1 VIAYAACIGDP
12 EKFARICLP
21 GLARVRTAEDLIIEA
36 THPTSIFVAYN
47 EVLDAVRERDD
58 LEALVLLHEDTEIL
72 APHLPDILRA
82 HLAEP
87 DVAILG
93 AVGARGITG
102 LAWWDAPERHGGIVE
117 TRGLLHFTDGA
128 HDVDTVDGLF
138 MALSPWAVR
147 ELRFDARSYAGFDA
161 YDADICAQARA
172 AGRRVVAEELPIAHR
187 HTRVGARRAAFDG
200 GSFSR
205 NERVFR
211 EKWREQLRDA
221 QAREGA
227 AGAGVR
233 KDAEGDDT
241 YFEHTRPELRA
252 LVPPTARRVLDVGC
266 GAGALGAAL
275 KTDRPDVTVVGLEA
289 FPDAAER
296 AGARL
301 DEVLCLDLDGLT
313 GLPGGTEPF
322 DAMIFGDVL
331 EHLRD
336 PEGALRALL
345 ASLAPDGVCIFSVP
359 NVRHWSV
366 LYPLLVKDAW
376 EHADAGLQDRTHQ
389 HFFTLEEFAAMLRAV
404 GLQPT
409 GIGVNDHQPLPEGL
423 LPFAGVAATIGGA
436 RSDAARR
443 LGAYQW
449 IVTAARHATATPPAR
464 QAPPEPAAAGDDLL
478 ALVPATAR
486 RVLDVGCGAGRTG
499 AVLRDRQ
506 GCEVVG
512 LESDVDLAE
521 RARTR
526 LDDVIVADL
535 DALQILPDDAG
546 TFDAMLLDGTLV
558 RVREPER
565 LLHAL
570 LPALAP
576 GGVVVCAVPNVKHW
590 SVFAPLFAE
599 DRWTYTD
606 DGGLLDRRN
615 FHFLTLQETSDL
627 LDAAGL
633 EAVDLRTRE
642 EPLPARLA
650 VLVDIAADYGAE
662 REETALRLSAREYLI
677 AARVAG

>member
-1 VIAYAACIGDP
+1 MIAYAACIGDP
-12 EKFARICLP
+12 EKFARVCLP
-21 GLARVRTAEDLIIEA
+21 GLARVRAPDDLVIEA
-36 THPTSIFVAYN
+36 THPVSIFVAYN

-72 APHLPDILRA
+72 APHLPDIVRGHFA
-82 HLAEP
+82 DP
-87 DVAILG
+87 GVAILG
-93 AVGARGITG
+93 TIGARGVTG
-102 LAWWDAPERHGGIVE
+102 LSWWDAPERFGGIVE

-138 MALSPWAVR
+138 LALSPWAVR
-147 ELRFDARSYAGFDA
+147 ELRFDEDSYTGFDA

-187 HTRVGARRAAFDG
+187 HTRVGARRAASDG

-205 NERVFR
+205 NERVYR
-211 EKWREQLRDA
+211 TKWRAALRDA
-221 QAREGA
+221 QAAEGA

-233 KDAEGDDT
+233 KDAEGDDS

-252 LVPPTARRVLDVGC
+252 LVPPAARRVLDVGC

-275 KTDRPDVTVVGLEA
+275 KADRPDVAVVGLEA

-296 AGARL
+296 AAARL

-313 GLPGGTEPF
+313 GLPADAGSF

-345 ASLAPDGVCIFSVP
+345 PSLGPGGVCIFSVP
-359 NVRHWSV
+359 NVRHWTV
-366 LYPLLVKDAW
+366 LYPLLVKDRW
-376 EHADAGLQDRTHQ
+376 EHADAGLLDRTHQ
-389 HFFTLEEFAAMLRAV
+389 HFFTLQEFGAMLGAV

-409 GIGVNDHQPLPEGL
+409 GVGVNDHQPLPESL
-423 LPFAGVAATIGGA
+423 LPFAGVAATLGGE
-436 RSDAARR
+436 RSDATRR
-443 LGAYQW
+443 LGAYQY
-449 IVTAARHATATPPAR
+449 IVTAAPGGAAAPA
-464 QAPPEPAAAGDDLL
+464 APHEPAEPPAAADDLL
-478 ALVPATAR
+478 ALVPETAR

-499 AVLRDRQ
+499 AALRERQ

-512 LESDVDLAE
+512 IERDVDLAE

-526 LDDVIVADL
+526 LDDVVVADL
-535 DALQILPDDAG
+535 DALEAPPQG
-546 TFDAMLLDGTLV
+546 SFDAMLLDGTLV

-565 LLHAL
+565 LLRTL

-576 GGVVVCAVPNVKHW
+576 GGVVVCAIPNVKHW
-590 SVFAPLFAE
+590 SVLAPLYAE
-599 DRWTYTD
+599 DAWPYTD

-615 FHFLTLQETSDL
+615 FHFLTLQEASDL
-627 LDAAGL
+627 LDATGL
-633 EAVDLRTRE
+633 EAVELHTRQ
-642 EPLPARLA
+642 EPLPARLG

-662 REETALRLSAREYLI
+662 REETALRLAAREYLI